1 MFMKLIKLCL
11 LVFVIGAI
19 SVFGCKKDNEENL
32 YGTQVCD
39 TTAVKY
45 STDIVKIMNANCNSC
60 HAKSIA
66 KISGGGTVLDTY
78 ADVKNY
84 ADISGTL
91 IGSVK
96 QDGSASNMPKGAAK
110 LSNCDINKIDR
121 WILNGAPNN

>member
-1 MFMKLIKLCL
+1 MKLIKLFF
-11 LVFVIGAI
+11 LVIILGVVSI
-19 SVFGCKKDNEENL
+19 FGCKKDNEETL
-32 YGTQVCD
+32 YGNIVCD

-45 STDIVKIMNANCNSC
+45 STDIVKIMNANCNTC

-66 KISGGGTVLDTY
+66 KISGGGTVLDSY
-78 ADVKNY
+78 IDVKNY
-84 ADISGTL
+84 SDIGGTL

-96 QDGSASNMPKGAAK
+96 QDGSASNMPKGASK

>member
-1 MFMKLIKLCL
+1 MKVIKLCL
-11 LVFVIGAI
+11 LVIIIGTFSI
-19 SVFGCKKDNEENL
+19 IGCKKDNEETL
-32 YGTQVCD
+32 YGKIVCD

-45 STDIVKIMNANCNSC
+45 STDIVKIMNANCNTC

-66 KISGGGTVLDTY
+66 KISGGGTVLDSY
-78 ADVKNY
+78 IDVKNY
-84 ADISGTL
+84 ADINGTL

-110 LSNCDINKIDR
+110 LSDCDIDKIDR